1 MKPERERGAIPLV
14 EFLAEAAGEAMWA
27 LPGLIAWSGFI
38 VSVGVPESFK
48 TFGAFTLGLTFSG
61 AIPNF
66 LGFVPTASMPV
77 LYVSNEKSSRS
88 VRERLSMMTRD
99 GRMPTEEFGVLHRR
113 NVQFGMD
120 TWSLVTDTLGDFGR
134 PALVLLDTEASL
146 SRPGFDE
153 NSGKDTGIVL
163 DSIRRIQADFDA
175 TVILNV
181 HPSKHGQGPAGA
193 RVRGHSS
200 LWGEA
205 DAIWEFQRPRRAD
218 ASGILI
224 ANVKDGDRQVL
235 PFQWNRATFLLEPS
249 ERLTLSPT
257 SVAEIVRALWQGE
270 PLRSEEIVKRFA
282 PKHGRSAV
290 MRDLTKA
297 VDQDLVRRYG
307 DGNSTRYAPPD
318 ETGPTEEPTAP
329 KDRSG
334 PNE

>member
-1 MKPERERGAIPLV
+1 MRRERKSGAIPLV
-14 EFLAEAAGEAMWA
+14 EFLAEDAGEAMWA
-27 LPGLIAWSGFI
+27 LPGLIVWSGFI
-38 VSVGVPESFK
+38 VSVGSPESFK
-48 TFGAFTLGLTFSG
+48 TFGAFTLGLAFSG

-66 LGFVPTASMPV
+66 LGFVPTAMPV

-99 GRMPTEEFGVLHRR
+99 ERMPTEDFRVLHRQ
-113 NVQFGMD
+113 NVQFGTD
-120 TWSLVTDTLGDFGR
+120 TWSLVTKALRDFER
-134 PALVLLDTEASL
+134 PGLVLLDTEASL

-218 ASGILI
+218 ASGILT
-224 ANVKDGDRQVL
+224 ANVKDGDRLVL
-235 PFQWNRATFLLEPS
+235 PFRWNRATFLLEPG
-249 ERLTLSPT
+249 EQLTLSPT
-257 SVAEIVRALWQGE
+257 AVAETVRALWQDE
-270 PLRSEEIVKRFA
+270 PLRSGEIVARFA
-282 PKHGRSAV
+282 PRHGRSAV
-290 MRDLTKA
+290 MDELAKA
-297 VDQDLVRRYG
+297 VDQGLIGRFGKGR
-307 DGNSTRYAPPD
+307 STRYTPPD
-318 ETGPTEEPTAP
+318 EAGRTEDPITRE
-329 KDRSG
+329 DRSG